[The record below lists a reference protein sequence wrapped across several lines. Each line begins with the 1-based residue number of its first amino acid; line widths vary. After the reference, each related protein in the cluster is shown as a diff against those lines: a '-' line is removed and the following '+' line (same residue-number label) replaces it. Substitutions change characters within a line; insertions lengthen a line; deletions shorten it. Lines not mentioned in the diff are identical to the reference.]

1 MDNKAAN
8 KKDVDYILVNVTEE
22 LVKNRTREMMRSYDI
37 CQCNKCFSDICAI
50 VLNKMAPRYVTTEKG
65 SLMSLLSTADIEV
78 QTELTVNILQALMR
92 VKTDPKH

>member
-1 MDNKAAN
+1 MNNREAN
-8 KKDVDYILVNVTEE
+8 KKSDDYILVNVTEE
-22 LVKNRTREMMRSYDI
+22 LVRNRVREIMKSYDV

-50 VLNKMAPRYVTTEKG
+50 VLNKMTPRYVTTEKG
-65 SLMSLLSTADIEV
+65 SLMSLLATTDIEV